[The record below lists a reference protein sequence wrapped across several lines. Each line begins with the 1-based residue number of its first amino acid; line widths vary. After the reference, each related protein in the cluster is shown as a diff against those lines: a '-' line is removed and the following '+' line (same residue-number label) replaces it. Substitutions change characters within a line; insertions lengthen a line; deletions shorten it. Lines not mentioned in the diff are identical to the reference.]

1 LIDPRTKFLGKPV
14 AISREEIE
22 TMNHPSPDPSVK
34 RNPNLALEP
43 DSQGRATRIRL
54 LNFSARPMRAFH
66 LSWIAFF
73 LSFVAWFGIAPLM
86 AIVRDDLRL
95 TKAQIGNTVIASV
108 AITIFARLLAGWLC
122 DRFGPR
128 RTYCALLSLGALPV
142 MGIGFSHSYQS
153 FLLFRLA
160 IGLIGASFV
169 ITQYHTSVM
178 FSTSVVGTANAI
190 TAGWG
195 NLGGGVAQWVMPMLF
210 AALVGLGIDKFMS
223 WRLVMIVPGGLMFV
237 TGIAYYL
244 LTDDTP
250 DGQPFSART
259 GSAAFWEAA
268 GDYRVWLLFLLY
280 GACFGVEITV
290 DNVAALYFKDSFH
303 ITLKLAGVLA
313 GLIGMMNLFARAL
326 GGIAGDWAGGKWGWD
341 GRVRLL
347 GVTIFLEG
355 LLMVLFSRL
364 TLLGPAT
371 AAFLLFGL
379 FVCMACGVTFSVAPL
394 IRPRAV
400 GSVSGIVG
408 AGGNL
413 GAVLAAMLFKSE
425 RLSGA
430 NAFLILGGIVAA
442 SSFWVLALRFRE
454 SKVSQS
460 DLEAMP
466 VLMSAD

>member
-1 LIDPRTKFLGKPV
+1 MDYVNAHELMQD
-14 AISREEIE
+14 
-22 TMNHPSPDPSVK
+22 
-34 RNPNLALEP
+34 
-43 DSQGRATRIRL
+43 GRATRIRL
-54 LNFSARPMRAFH
+54 LNFSTAPMRAFH

-73 LSFVAWFGIAPLM
+73 LSFIAWFGIAPLM
-86 AIVRDDLRL
+86 AVVRDDLKL

-108 AITIFARLLAGWLC
+108 AITIFARLLTGWLC

-128 RTYCALLSLGALPV
+128 RTYSALLVLGALPV
-142 MGIGFSHSYQS
+142 MGIGLAHSYHS

-160 IGLIGASFV
+160 IGWIGASFV

-178 FSTSVVGTANAI
+178 FSRSVVGTANAI

-195 NLGGGVAQWVMPMLF
+195 NLGGGVAQWVMPVLF
-210 AALVGLGIDKFMS
+210 GAFVGLGVDKFLS
-223 WRLVMIVPGGLMFV
+223 WRLAMLVPGALMLL

-244 LTDDTP
+244 LTTDTP
-250 DGQPFSART
+250 AGKPFAPRS
-259 GSAAFWEAA
+259 GSTFWEAA
-268 GDYRVWLLFLLY
+268 RDYRVWLLFLLY

-303 ITLKLAGVLA
+303 VTLKLAGLLA
-313 GLIGMMNLFARAL
+313 SLIGMMNLFARAL
-326 GGIAGDWAGGKWGWD
+326 GGIAGDWAGSKWGLG
-341 GRVRLL
+341 GRTRLL

-355 LLMVLFSRL
+355 LLVVLFSRL
-364 TLLGPAT
+364 TILGPAT

-379 FVCMACGVTFSVAPL
+379 FVCMACGVTFAVVPL

-425 RLSGA
+425 SLSGA
-430 NAFLILGGIVAA
+430 NAFLILGSIVAA
-442 SSFWVLALRFRE
+442 TSFCVFALRFRE
-454 SKVSQS
+454 SEVSGS
-460 DLEAMP
+460 EVEAMP
-466 VLMSAD
+466 ALMSAD